1 VPFSRVVFAFEE
13 PLFVRADAS
22 DAEVESHRAELTR
35 RLVSARE
42 RARAACGVEIEEKA
56 PPVAAR
62 RAG

>member
-1 VPFSRVVFAFEE
+1 VFAFEE

-35 RLVSARE
+35 RLFAARE

-56 PPVAAR
+56 PPIAAR